1 MVTYLATALWGFG
14 SGFQFTAEPPSG
26 IERQAHLFS
35 DRPEDILG
43 CVLANFQGG
52 NFEVAS
58 ALLPLLQRD
67 DSAYVWSA
75 ATHLLAYGAPQ
86 PHVRQFF
93 DWARELPDD
102 ISRYEACSA
111 ALMAGNLW
119 AVEPALEVYAGLS
132 DPSVRDFLAA
142 DLSWVLEQ
150 TPGEVFAGPTPIE
163 AEEYGSPSYLLVSPP
178 PVEHA
183 SYAQSVMARHAS
195 ISAQTSAQELLI
207 AEGSPINLTDIARR
221 LLARVTSEEVPS
233 ARIEQAW
240 WMFGAMTGVD
250 CREFFTTEGH
260 LKRLT
265 AAAILEEYLDS
276 GAAERF
282 EPGVRYFFGH
292 RVPG

>member
-14 SGFQFTAEPPSG
+14 SGFQFTSEPPSG
-26 IERQAHLFS
+26 IERLVHLYS
-35 DRPEDILG
+35 DRPEDVLG

-52 NFEVAS
+52 NFAVAS

-93 DWARELPDD
+93 HWARELPDD
-102 ISRYEACSA
+102 ISQYEACSA
-111 ALMAGNLW
+111 ALRAGNLW

-132 DPSVRDFLAA
+132 DPSLRDFLAA

-150 TPGEVFAGPTPIE
+150 TPGEVFEGPTPPETE
-163 AEEYGSPSYLLVSPP
+163 AYAAPSHLLFSPP
-178 PVEHA
+178 SVGHA
-183 SYAQSVMARHAS
+183 SYAQSVTARHAS
-195 ISAQTSAQELLI
+195 ISAQTSELLV
-207 AEGSPINLTDIARR
+207 AEGAPINLIGIARR
-221 LLARVTSEEVPS
+221 LLGRVTSEGVPS

-250 CREFFTTEGH
+250 CRGFFTTEGH

-292 RVPG
+292 RIPG